1 MYTCLK
7 NPLTVSV
14 TGRNPSTIYSSE
26 DQLYLLSAELLA
38 VFKIPLLQV
47 FVE

>member
-14 TGRNPSTIYSSE
+14 TGRNVSVVNSSE
-26 DQLYLLSAELLA
+26 DQLYRLSTELVAA
-38 VFKIPLLQV
+38 V
-47 FVE
+47 E